1 ARSVPKLGRALRR
14 SAIEAKEPAEPLAAL
29 DPTASSAS
37 PDESM
42 RPLQIPCQVLRLDQ
56 SPGHP
61 VWPKHD
67 RVSPPLS
74 GPAVAARLLVSVH
87 VLASLPVQVAK
98 QDLRCRVGFTD
109 AWCTIAVSELAVER
123 RSVRPLFRG
132 IAMNHATMLSSPVVP
147 APWLGRGLSLRSGGP
162 AWAVGVTWPP
172 TRCLGA
178 VERFC
183 GLCPDTKLFRS
194 RGAHPR
200 PCLGRQPS

>member
-1 ARSVPKLGRALRR
+1 GDQPGRRADEEPDRRGGDVRIREPNGCGIGSRRGPDRCIEAALLHHGAELASEARECQARSVPKLGRALRR

-42 RPLQIPCQVLRLDQ
+42 RPLQTPCQVLRLDQ

-109 AWCTIAVSELAVER
+109 AWCTI
-123 RSVRPLFRG
+123 
-132 IAMNHATMLSSPVVP
+132 
-147 APWLGRGLSLRSGGP
+147 
-162 AWAVGVTWPP
+162 
-172 TRCLGA
+172 
-178 VERFC
+178 
-183 GLCPDTKLFRS
+183 
-194 RGAHPR
+194 
-200 PCLGRQPS
+200 